1 MTAHTKDGG
10 PANIA
15 SYYPEHCRT
24 SCSDAEPINAC
35 AEGST
40 GCARCT
46 ALALDELERLRARV
60 ASLEESLHYAN
71 GTADLAMK
79 HRDDAEKRVSELEQ
93 DAAMRGFLLDLRSD
107 LREPAERE
115 GGLFHYFY
123 QRVSEQLGL
132 SALAKDGA

>member
-1 MTAHTKDGG
+1 MSTICGHCRLPIANGETGVRHFGHYVAHTE
-10 PANIA
+10 NRCV
-15 SYYPEHCRT
+15 SLL
-24 SCSDAEPINAC
+24 SAEI
-35 AEGST
+35 
-40 GCARCT
+40 
-46 ALALDELERLRARV
+46 ERLRARV